1 MAICKYTLTL
11 NPMLV
16 KPNTYIKKLFSCL
29 ILLIGIFS
37 SWFYYTATNVH
48 ALDIKHAK
56 TALESQVIRVVD
68 GDTVIVALNKKPET
82 IRFIGINTPET
93 VAPNRP
99 VQCYGPEASART
111 KELLTN
117 KIVRLEKD
125 PSQDDRD
132 QYKRLLR
139 YVFLKEEN
147 INRLLVQEG
156 YAKEY
161 TYKIPYQY
169 QKEFRAE
176 QKAAKKNKI
185 GLWGACTP

>member
-1 MAICKYTLTL
+1 MLLT
-11 NPMLV
+11 
-16 KPNTYIKKLFSCL
+16 KKKFFSYV
-29 ILLIGIFS
+29 IAAASIIFS
-37 SWFYYTATNVH
+37 LFFYSSTNVR
-48 ALDIKHAK
+48 ALDVKHAK

-68 GDTVIVALNKKPET
+68 GDTIIVALNQKPET

-117 KIVRLEKD
+117 KIVRLERD
-125 PSQDDRD
+125 LSQDDRD

-139 YVFLKEEN
+139 YVFLEEEN

-176 QKAAKKNKI
+176 QKTAKKNKR
-185 GLWGACTP
+185 GLWGTCP

>member
-1 MAICKYTLTL
+1 
-11 NPMLV
+11 MLV
-16 KPNTYIKKLFSCL
+16 KPNTYTKKLFSCL
-29 ILLIGIFS
+29 VLLIGIFS
-37 SWFYYTATNVH
+37 SWFYYTSTNVH
-48 ALDIKHAK
+48 AIDIKHAK

-68 GDTVIVALNKKPET
+68 GDTIIVALNQKPET

-99 VQCYGPEASART
+99 VQCYGPEASVRT

-117 KIVRLEKD
+117 KIVRLERD
-125 PSQDDRD
+125 PTQDDRD

-139 YVFLKEEN
+139 YVFLEEEH
-147 INRLLVQEG
+147 INRLLVREG

-169 QKEFRAE
+169 QKAFRAE
-176 QKAAKKNKI
+176 QKVAKKMKL
-185 GLWGACTP
+185 GLWGMCP

>member
-1 MAICKYTLTL
+1 MLLT
-11 NPMLV
+11 
-16 KPNTYIKKLFSCL
+16 KKRFFSYIIATAS
-29 ILLIGIFS
+29 IIFS
-37 SWFYYTATNVH
+37 LFFYSSTNVR
-48 ALDIKHAK
+48 ALDVKHAI

-68 GDTVIVALNKKPET
+68 GDTIIVALNQKPET

-117 KIVRLEKD
+117 KIVRLERD
-125 PSQDDRD
+125 LSQDDRD
-132 QYKRLLR
+132 QYERLLR
-139 YVFLKEEN
+139 YVFLEEEN

-176 QKAAKKNKI
+176 QKAAKKNKR
-185 GLWGACTP
+185 GLWGMCP

>member
-1 MAICKYTLTL
+1 MAICKYTLTR
-11 NPMLV
+11 NSMIV
-16 KPNTYIKKLFSCL
+16 KPNTYTKKLSFCL
-29 ILLIGIFS
+29 ILFFGIS
-37 SWFYYTATNVH
+37 YSWFYYTSTNAH
-48 ALDIKHAK
+48 AIDIKQAK
-56 TALESQVIRVVD
+56 TAFESQVIRVVD
-68 GDTVIVALNKKPET
+68 GDTIIVALNQKPET

-117 KIVRLEKD
+117 KIVRLEQD
-125 PSQDDRD
+125 HSQDNHD

-139 YVFLKEEN
+139 YVFLEEDN
-147 INRLLVQEG
+147 INRLLVREG

-176 QKAAKKNKI
+176 QKTAKKNKV